1 MNPYEV
7 LGVPSSATAEEI
19 RTAYRRLTLAYHP
32 DRNSSPGASDW
43 MAQINRAYA
52 VLSDPAQRAAYDR
65 QQRAAGGRVR
75 CTACT
80 NGEVIRGHDGQKIR
94 CPICLGRGTISREQA
109 RREQARQEE
118 AQRRPRHNW
127 QQLRDEGRN
136 TAKCARCGLIRTQ
149 NRARSGSSS
158 AAPWD
163 YYIEGRGGQWERA
176 AYGLDRDCIPQPR
189 PAPQTPPPSRPAS
202 ERPAQPRPTPTA
214 EPAAAAPTP
223 PTSAPARRKSR
234 GWLAVT
240 AFSLIVLLLGA
251 LAFGLITNWGENL
264 ALDSPNQ
271 DEAAPSSAGVS
282 PSGLSQSAPSPAN
295 ESVNGGDRVAS
306 ATLETLPALPAG
318 AVPTLAPTRAWWT
331 FPPDFALNPGSWSV
345 NFDLPFSDPQTG
357 QHNSVFAKVVPAP
370 DGWWWQFIV
379 WCGLSYEPDL
389 PHTDINEDGKL
400 DVYQPVSSFTRFEQ
414 DLYTVD
420 LNADGLPDGEVSG
433 TGGIFGVGYLLVGGD
448 FNEYHKHKMVCD
460 AAE

>member
-94 CPICLGRGTISREQA
+94 CPICLGRGTISREQD

-118 AQRRPRHNW
+118 AQRSAVRHNW

-136 TAKCARCGLIRTQ
+136 TAQCARCGLIRTQ

-176 AYGLDRDCIPQPR
+176 AYGLDRDCLPQPR
-189 PAPQTPPPSRPAS
+189 PAAPPQTPPRPAPS
-202 ERPAQPRPTPTA
+202 A

-234 GWLAVT
+234 GWLAVALLALLLLAAGGL
-240 AFSLIVLLLGA
+240 AFGWLTDWGADLVPASPASGGALPLGGGLLLG
-251 LAFGLITNWGENL
+251 I
-264 ALDSPNQ
+264 
-271 DEAAPSSAGVS
+271 S
-282 PSGLSQSAPSPAN
+282 PSLQSPYSAIG
-295 ESVNGGDRVAS
+295 NGGDGVAPA
-306 ATLETLPALPAG
+306 ATSIANPLPGVALV
-318 AVPTLAPTRAWWT
+318 AVPTSAT
-331 FPPDFALNPGSWSV
+331 
-345 NFDLPFSDPQTG
+345 
-357 QHNSVFAKVVPAP
+357 AK
-370 DGWWWQFIV
+370 
-379 WCGLSYEPDL
+379 L
-389 PHTDINEDGKL
+389 PHT
-400 DVYQPVSSFTRFEQ
+400 
-414 DLYTVD
+414 
-420 LNADGLPDGEVSG
+420 
-433 TGGIFGVGYLLVGGD
+433 FG
-448 FNEYHKHKMVCD
+448 
-460 AAE
+460 

>member
-7 LGVPSSATAEEI
+7 LSVPPSATAEEI
-19 RTAYRRLTLAYHP
+19 RAAYRRLTLAYHP

-52 VLSDPAQRAAYDR
+52 VLSDPAKRAAYDR
-65 QQRAAGGRVR
+65 EQREAGTQVR

-109 RREQARQEE
+109 RREQVRQEE

-149 NRARSGSSS
+149 NRGRSGSSS

-163 YYIEGRGGQWERA
+163 YYTEGRGGRWERA
-176 AYGLDRDCIPQPR
+176 AYGLDRDCLPQPR
-189 PAPQTPPPSRPAS
+189 PAPQTPSRPAS
-202 ERPAQPRPTPTA
+202 APPTTTPPPRPTPSA

-223 PTSAPARRKSR
+223 PPAGAPARRKSR

-251 LAFGLITNWGENL
+251 LAFGFITDWGENL
-264 ALDSPNQ
+264 ATNSP
-271 DEAAPSSAGVS
+271 AAGGALPLGGGLLSGLASSAQS
-282 PSGLSQSAPSPAN
+282 PSGAGG
-295 ESVNGGDRVAS
+295 NGG
-306 ATLETLPALPAG
+306 G
-318 AVPTLAPTRAWWT
+318 
-331 FPPDFALNPGSWSV
+331 G
-345 NFDLPFSDPQTG
+345 
-357 QHNSVFAKVVPAP
+357 VVPAAESIANP
-370 DGWWWQFIV
+370 LPGV
-379 WCGLSYEPDL
+379 ALVGVPPSAAAKL
-389 PHTDINEDGKL
+389 PHTSDRL
-400 DVYQPVSSFTRFEQ
+400 RRFQEV
-414 DLYTVD
+414 LIIG
-420 LNADGLPDGEVSG
+420 NGPPNLP
-433 TGGIFGVGYLLVGGD
+433 
-448 FNEYHKHKMVCD
+448 
-460 AAE
+460 